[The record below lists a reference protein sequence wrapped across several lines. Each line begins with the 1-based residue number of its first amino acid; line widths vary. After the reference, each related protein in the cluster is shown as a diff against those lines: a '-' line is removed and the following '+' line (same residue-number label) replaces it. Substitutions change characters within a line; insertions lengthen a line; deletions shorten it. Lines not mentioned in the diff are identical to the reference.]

1 MSDAFPRPLDDA
13 GRLERGVF
21 VAVQVIS
28 LSLAVFHIYT
38 AYAGPFYAVGQRA
51 THVGLAMALAFLTIG
66 STSRRRGHLTLTID
80 VVATLVVLGIT
91 AYVVY
96 HRYRI
101 LRDLGFAD
109 PTPLDTTLGY
119 VMVAL
124 VVEASRRVVGWPFAT
139 LLVGFLLYGYFGP
152 WMPGILAHRGI
163 ALDNLINTSF
173 LNPMGIYG
181 NLVAVSATT
190 IAVYVFFGSILLAT
204 GGATAFLT
212 LALVV
217 GGRVRGGGAQ
227 VAVISSGFMGMIN
240 GSAVANT
247 ASTGAMTIPMMKR
260 QGYPAHISGAVES
273 AASAG
278 GQLTPPIMGAGAFVM
293 AEILGV
299 PYLQI
304 ALMAIIPAMM
314 YYGLISTTVYFEA
327 RKRGIEPLDRSQL
340 PKLRDHLRE
349 LAIFVVPV
357 GVLIFLL
364 ADAYTPRYSGFWAI
378 ATCVA
383 LFVGFTLVADRDVGL
398 LGRLKRIAVKLYD
411 ACLDGARTVVT
422 IAVVVAAAQVVVAVV
437 GLTGI
442 GLKTSR
448 MIFAVADQNLL
459 AGFILAAVINLIL
472 GMGLPT
478 VPAYI
483 ITVAV
488 VGPALINL
496 GADPIVVHF
505 FCFFYACLSGLTP
518 PVATISFVAAGI
530 AQSSVWTTSF
540 HACRLAI
547 AGYLV
552 PMIFAFH
559 PEILGMGEPMAIVGH
574 TLFGLLGCALTAA
587 GLTGFWVFNLVHW
600 QRACLIVAG
609 PLTMVPDIAA
619 TAAGLGLAALAL
631 LSSALLAR
639 KTTPIAPPA
648 ATNATTKER
657 L

>member
-1 MSDAFPRPLDDA
+1 MSDTFPRPLDDA
-13 GRLERGVF
+13 SHLERGAF
-21 VAVQVIS
+21 IAIQVVS
-28 LSLAVFHIYT
+28 LSLALFHIYT
-38 AYAGPFYAVGQRA
+38 AFAGPFYAVGQRA

-66 STSRRRGHLTLTID
+66 PTSRRRGQFMLAIDAAVTL
-80 VVATLVVLGIT
+80 AVLGIT
-91 AYVVY
+91 VYVVY

-109 PTPLDTTLGY
+109 PWPLDTALGY

-124 VVEASRRVVGWPFAT
+124 VVEASRRVVGWPFAV
-139 LLVGFLLYGYFGP
+139 LLVAFLLYGLLGP

-163 ALDNLINTSF
+163 AIDNLVNTSF

-217 GGRVRGGGAQ
+217 GGRVSGGGAQ

-247 ASTGAMTIPMMKR
+247 ASTGSMTIPMMKR
-260 QGYPAHISGAVES
+260 QGYPSHISGAVES

-278 GQLTPPIMGAGAFVM
+278 GQFTPPIMGAGAFVM
-293 AEILGV
+293 AEILGI

-304 ALMAIIPAMM
+304 VVMGIIPAMM

-327 RKRGIEPLDRSQL
+327 RKRRIAPLDSSQM
-340 PKLRDHLRE
+340 PKLREHLRE
-349 LAIFVVPV
+349 LAIFLVPV
-357 GVLIFLL
+357 GVLIVLL
-364 ADAYTPRYSGFWAI
+364 MQAYTPRYSGFWAI
-378 ATCVA
+378 ASCVA

-398 LGRLKRIAVKLYD
+398 PGRLKRIAVKLYD
-411 ACLDGARTVVT
+411 ACIDGARTLIT
-422 IAVVVAAAQVVVAVV
+422 IAVVVAAAQIVVAVV

-442 GLKTSR
+442 GLKTSQI
-448 MIFAVADQNLL
+448 IFAVADQHLL
-459 AGFILAAVINLIL
+459 AGFLLAALICLIL

-530 AQSSVWTTSF
+530 ARSSVWATSF

-559 PEILGMGEPMAIVGH
+559 PEILGIGEPLAIFGH
-574 TLFGLLGCALTAA
+574 TVFGLLGCTLTAA
-587 GLTGFWVFNLVHW
+587 GLTGFWIFNLVHW
-600 QRACLIVAG
+600 QRACLIMAG

-619 TAAGLGLAALAL
+619 TTAGLALAALAL
-631 LSSALLAR
+631 LSSAMIAR
-639 KTTPIAPPA
+639 SSSTTARPVPA
-648 ATNATTKER
+648 NTTNKDG
-657 L
+657 